1 MFSHSLLNVISCHV
15 HSQLGSTLFGV
26 LVNRE
31 LKNQRTR
38 ELPRSSSYALSP
50 FFSLC
55 GCMSVIRSLP
65 ALRPSSVSGWF
76 NLVHT
81 TTSQGFHPAP
91 PQVVGRAPDKQTCA
105 STQTRARVE
114 EPGCTGLS
122 SWQRNS
128 RSWRLDGHCKV
139 KRIEHIYPTTK
150 PPILEVGFSEYSDLW
165 KQIWLGEIVFYS

>member
-1 MFSHSLLNVISCHV
+1 MLINGTCGSFLERTRNMICLCCSKQVRSINFGLYKSLTSMRDQPTNWVLRR
-15 HSQLGSTLFGV
+15 V

-55 GCMSVIRSLP
+55 GCMSCMSEIRSLP

-81 TTSQGFHPAP
+81 TTSQGFHPTPSGRQGAGQKTLVPLPRQGHELKNWAAP
-91 PQVVGRAPDKQTCA
+91 GSPHD
-105 STQTRARVE
+105 E
-114 EPGCTGLS
+114 
-122 SWQRNS
+122 
-128 RSWRLDGHCKV
+128 
-139 KRIEHIYPTTK
+139 
-150 PPILEVGFSEYSDLW
+150 
-165 KQIWLGEIVFYS
+165 